1 MAYEIPAGIGA
12 RLAQPEGEIYV
23 YIGDGTYLMNP
34 TEIVTA
40 VQEGLKITVVI
51 SENHGY
57 QCIRGLQM
65 ARAGQSFGNEF
76 RSRDRSSN
84 RLEGDF
90 LKIDFAKNA
99 ESMGARTWNAGT
111 PESLRKALR
120 EARRET
126 RPCVIVVETEK
137 YRALPDSGVWWDV
150 AVAEVSQD
158 SVTQKLRADYESNR
172 GKFQR
177 FHY

>member
-1 MAYEIPAGIGA
+1 
-12 RLAQPEGEIYV
+12 
-23 YIGDGTYLMNP
+23 MNP

-57 QCIRGLQM
+57 QCIRGLQLD
-65 ARAGQSFGNEF
+65 RAGQSFGNEF
-76 RSRDRSSN
+76 RKRDKTSN
-84 RLEGDF
+84 RLEGEY
-90 LKIDFAKNA
+90 LQIDFAQNA
-99 ESMGARTWNAGT
+99 ASLGARTWNANS
-111 PESLRKALR
+111 PESFRKALQ

-137 YRALPDSGVWWDV
+137 YRFLPSSGVWWDV
-150 AVAEVSQD
+150 AVAEVSD
-158 SVTQKLRADYESNR
+158 DPVTQKLRADYEQSR
-172 GKFQR
+172 AKLQR